1 MSLDGMSGRSAGS
14 DRTPTIEAKVVILG
28 TQGLLENRKMR
39 EREECERK
47 VDNTKRERER
57 LEIKEIE
64 ISSGMKSKTVRGE
77 NAALAT

>member
-28 TQGLLENRKMR
+28 TQGLLENIKMR
-39 EREECERK
+39 ERERK
-47 VDNTKRERER
+47 VDKTERERER

-64 ISSGMKSKTVRGE
+64 NQLGNEKQNRCE

>member
-39 EREECERK
+39 EREREECERK
-47 VDNTKRERER
+47 VDNTERERER
-57 LEIKEIE
+57 LEIKRL
-64 ISSGMKSKTVRGE
+64 KSARE
-77 NAALAT
+77 

>member
-39 EREECERK
+39 ERE
-47 VDNTKRERER
+47 REKSVRER
-57 LEIKEIE
+57 LITQRGKE
-64 ISSGMKSKTVRGE
+64 RD
-77 NAALAT
+77 

>member
-39 EREECERK
+39 EREREECERK
-47 VDNTKRERER
+47 VDNTERERER
-57 LEIKEIE
+57 LEIK
-64 ISSGMKSKTVRGE
+64 GLKSARE
-77 NAALAT
+77 